1 MGAANLGAVVQAE
14 AGNFF
19 IFSFFLLLNFP
30 AHCKHTMEVRSIFSY
45 LLDPLQILR
54 TKKVLQVNPT
64 VESPRTE
71 SQKVSISV
79 YDYNSERAELKEL
92 KSVSD
97 CFPYIDSPSISWI
110 NVDGLRKE
118 DVELIC
124 NHYGIHNLIVEDILS
139 QGQRPKMDEING
151 LLFCLLNM
159 LYFNE
164 KESAVE
170 TEQISIVLGKN
181 FVISFQEDPLR
192 DVFNP
197 LREKLKISS
206 TKVRQNGADFLFYS
220 LLDMIVDNYYVVM
233 EKLGE
238 KIETLEEDIARNA
251 NTRSLAKI
259 NMLRKEMIILK
270 RSVGPVREMINGIL
284 RSESELIEERT
295 EKYFK
300 DIYDHIIQAND
311 LAENYRDMMMN
322 LNDLYLSNVNLK
334 TNEVMKVMAVVTC
347 LLAPATVI
355 GGIFG
360 MNFEIIPLL
369 HNKWGF
375 FISVGLM
382 LFIPLTMIRIFRK
395 RGWF

>member
-1 MGAANLGAVVQAE
+1 MPVQDY
-14 AGNFF
+14 
-19 IFSFFLLLNFP
+19 L
-30 AHCKHTMEVRSIFSY
+30 SY
-45 LLDPLQILR
+45 LLNPLELLR

-64 VESPRTE
+64 VVSPKQEPEET
-71 SQKVSISV
+71 KLSV
-79 YDYNSERAELKEL
+79 YDYNGEHIDIKKLTAIA
-92 KSVSD
+92 D
-97 CFPYIDSPSISWI
+97 CYKYIDPQTVSWI
-110 NVDGLRKE
+110 NVDGLKKA
-118 DVELIC
+118 DVENIC
-124 NHYGIHNLIVEDILS
+124 THFGIHYLIAEDILS
-139 QGQRPKMDEING
+139 LGQRPKMDDIDG

-164 KESAVE
+164 KDSAVE
-170 TEQISIVLGKN
+170 VEQISIVLGKN
-181 FVISFQEDPLR
+181 FVISFQEDAHR

-197 LREKLKISS
+197 LRERLKVNNSKL
-206 TKVRQNGADFLFYS
+206 RQNGADFLYYA
-220 LLDMIVDNYYVVM
+220 LIDMIVDNYYLVM

-238 KIETLEEDIARNA
+238 KIEGLEEDIVRNP

-270 RSVGPVREMINGIL
+270 RSVAPVRELVNGIL

-300 DIYDHIIQAND
+300 DVYDHILQANE

-322 LNDLYLSNVNLK
+322 LHDLYLSNVNLK
-334 TNEVMKVMAVVTC
+334 MNEVMKVMAVVTC

-360 MNFEIIPLL
+360 MNFESIPLL

-375 FISVGLM
+375 LISVALM
-382 LFIPLTMIRIFRK
+382 LFIPLAMIRMFRK

>member
-1 MGAANLGAVVQAE
+1 MQ
-14 AGNFF
+14 
-19 IFSFFLLLNFP
+19 
-30 AHCKHTMEVRSIFSY
+30 VRSIFSY

-64 VESPRTE
+64 VTAPRPEPETV
-71 SQKVSISV
+71 KIIV
-79 YDYNSERAELKEL
+79 YDYNIEKLETRELQ
-92 KSVSD
+92 SVPE
-97 CFPYIDSPSISWI
+97 CFPFIDSPSVSWI
-110 NVDGLRKE
+110 NVDGLRKA
-118 DVELIC
+118 DVEAIC
-124 NHYGIHNLIVEDILS
+124 NHYGIHNLITEDILS
-139 QGQRPKMDEING
+139 LGQRPKMDEIND

-181 FVISFQEDPLR
+181 FVISFQEDPDR

-197 LREKLKISS
+197 LREKLKLAGSKI
-206 TKVRQNGADFLFYS
+206 RQNKADFLFYS

-270 RSVGPVREMINGIL
+270 RSVAPVREMINGIL

-300 DIYDHIIQAND
+300 DIYDHIVQAND

-334 TNEVMKVMAVVTC
+334 MNEVMKVMAVVTC

-360 MNFEIIPLL
+360 MNFETIPLL

-382 LFIPLTMIRIFRK
+382 LFIPIMMIRMFRK

>member
-1 MGAANLGAVVQAE
+1 MAAHNY
-14 AGNFF
+14 FTY
-19 IFSFFLLLNFP
+19 LLN
-30 AHCKHTMEVRSIFSY
+30 
-45 LLDPLQILR
+45 PLELLR

-64 VESPRTE
+64 VVSPRKEPEET
-71 SQKVSISV
+71 KIFV
-79 YDYNSERAELKEL
+79 YDYNAAHIDIKEL
-92 KSVSD
+92 KTVPE
-97 CFPYIDSPSISWI
+97 CYPYIGQQSVSWI
-110 NVDGLRKE
+110 NIDGLRKA
-118 DVELIC
+118 DVESVC
-124 NHYGIHNLIVEDILS
+124 SHYGIHNLISEDILS
-139 QGQRPKMDEING
+139 RGQRPKMDEIDG

-164 KESAVE
+164 KDSAVE

-181 FVISFQEDPLR
+181 FVISFQEDATR

-197 LREKLKISS
+197 LRERLKVNN
-206 TKVRQNGADFLFYS
+206 TKIRQNGTDFLFYS
-220 LLDMIVDNYYVVM
+220 LIDMIVDNYYVVM

-238 KIETLEEDIARNA
+238 KIEGLEEDIVRSP

-270 RSVGPVREMINGIL
+270 RSIAPVRELVNGVL
-284 RSESELIEERT
+284 RSESELIQERT

-300 DIYDHIIQAND
+300 DVYDHILQAND

-322 LNDLYLSNVNLK
+322 LHDLYLSNVNLK
-334 TNEVMKVMAVVTC
+334 MNEVMKVMAVVTC

-360 MNFEIIPLL
+360 MNFESIPLL

-375 FISVGLM
+375 FISVALM
-382 LFIPLTMIRIFRK
+382 LFIPLAMIRAFRK